1 MTPTHYYRP
10 YQRPPWGASFT
21 GSVVGKLIIANV
33 AAFFLQQIFQPH
45 FTLVFA
51 LVPRA
56 VVENF
61 YVWQLGTYMFLH
73 GGFVHL
79 LFNMFILFIFGSSL
93 EMVWGP
99 RRFLKYYLACGVGGG
114 LLSVV
119 FNYNS
124 IVVGASG
131 AIFGLL
137 LAYAMLFPDNYI
149 LLWFVI
155 PVKAK
160 YMVAGLA
167 IIELYLGMQNSTG
180 IAHFAHLGGA
190 ATGLLFFRSTIA
202 QKLRFSLGAKQK
214 WNTYTNERREKE
226 KEQETT
232 NIDSILDK
240 ISAKG
245 YDNLTT
251 TEKRI
256 LDNYSRKRKEE
267 SEDD

>member
-1 MTPTHYYRP
+1 MSPTYYYRQQ
-10 YQRPPWGASFT
+10 QRPPWGQSFAS
-21 GSVVGKLIIANV
+21 SVVGKLVIANV
-33 AAFFLQQIFQPH
+33 VAFFLQQLFHPY
-45 FTLVFA
+45 FTVIFA
-51 LVPRA
+51 LIPRA
-56 VVENF
+56 VVEHL
-61 YVWQLGTYMFLH
+61 YIWQLGTYMFLH
-73 GGFVHL
+73 GGFMHL
-79 LFNMFILFIFGSSL
+79 LFNMIVLFIFGNTL

-99 RRFLKYYLACGVGGG
+99 KRFLQYYVACGLGAAVFIM
-114 LLSVV
+114 V

-124 IVVGASG
+124 TVVGASG

-137 LAYAMLFPDNYI
+137 LAYAMMFPDNYI

-160 YMVAGLA
+160 YMVAGMA
-167 IIELYLGMQNSTG
+167 ILELYMGTQSSTG

-202 QKLRFSLGAKQK
+202 QKIRFTVGPKRK
-214 WNTYTNERREKE
+214 WKAYTRDRQDQQEN
-226 KEQETT
+226 QETA

-245 YDNLTT
+245 YENLTS

-256 LDNYSRKRKEE
+256 LENYSRKKNRDSEE
-267 SEDD
+267 N